1 MSAWRDP
8 FTGHRLRARFR
19 WATVL
24 LLLPLLGLAGVSGAG
39 LVVGADALAQLDR
52 AQQLTNQM
60 SGLDEDVQ
68 FFGLSAL
75 DVLIGHGLDD
85 LTAMS
90 TAEQQVDADFATLAR
105 TPGLTRPE
113 VNAVL
118 PLKSAWS
125 TMLALRGSIRAL
137 GVSSTSETSAAA
149 SALEDSLSTDIKSL
163 VDRVS
168 AAEAVGNANVVGLRQ
183 QRDASLRA
191 SAITVVIALVLGLA
205 IAMWLSNKLA
215 QSVLRPLSKLM
226 QATKRLAA
234 GDLRHRVAIGSGDEI
249 AELGEAFDTMAG
261 QLEHERDAVRAR
273 ERRLSAMVEN
283 ASDGILVL
291 RRDGT
296 IDFATP
302 SFQVYLD
309 GHGAPD
315 ARLTDIVHTDDL
327 ERVSAAWGQALSGSD
342 GSTLEVEGRLAHRDG
357 SWHHVRAKLTNRF
370 EDPAVAGMVLN
381 ISDITERH
389 EHEREL
395 NFQALH
401 DTLTG
406 LPNRKLFRHRLE
418 DAGSALENGAGR
430 VKSVLFLDIDDFK
443 TINDTMG
450 HQAGDDFL
458 VAIGQRLLAAVRPE
472 DTVARLGGD
481 EYAVLLDG
489 SDSAA
494 AVSAVQQVLTALEQP
509 LTLEGKEVAPRAS
522 VGIASATAGA
532 GSPETLLADAD
543 LAMYFAK
550 RKGKAQYQVFS
561 SEMRSDLLDR
571 LQLGEDLRAAVE
583 SGDIQVHYQP
593 IVDVQTSSVVGAEA
607 LARWHHP
614 TRGWVGPTEFIALAE
629 ELNLV
634 ERIDAC
640 VLRQACTQGRAWAD
654 AGLPRLRLAVN
665 LSGSNLNTPDLV
677 ANVARTLDETGF
689 APANLELELT
699 EGVVIAESAAVV
711 QTLENLKALGL
722 HLAID
727 DFGTGYSALSRLR
740 VLPFDTLK
748 VDKVFV
754 DELTDSNQA
763 STLAESILDMARV
776 LGLKVVAEG
785 VETSVQADFLRRHG
799 CDFAQGYLFSRPLEP
814 SAFAAL
820 VFHGGS
826 VRQDAVAVA

>member
-1 MSAWRDP
+1 M
-8 FTGHRLRARFR
+8 
-19 WATVL
+19 
-24 LLLPLLGLAGVSGAG
+24 LLPLLGMAGVSGAG
-39 LVVGADALAQLDR
+39 LVVGANTVAQLDR

-60 SGLDEDVQ
+60 SSLDEDVQ
-68 FFGLSAL
+68 FFALSVFDL
-75 DVLIGHGLDD
+75 VIGHAGDD
-85 LTAMS
+85 LTKM
-90 TAEQQVDADFATLAR
+90 TAAEKQVDTAFAALGR
-105 TPGLTRPE
+105 TAGLTRAQADAVVPIKAAWTATLVLRTAITGAPPAVAIGLGDSLYTE
-113 VNAVL
+113 VQSLV
-118 PLKSAWS
+118 KS
-125 TMLALRGSIRAL
+125 
-137 GVSSTSETSAAA
+137 V
-149 SALEDSLSTDIKSL
+149 SALE
-163 VDRVS
+163 
-168 AAEAVGNANVVGLRQ
+168 AVGSASVDGLRQ
-183 QRDASLRA
+183 QRDAALRA
-191 SAITVVIALVLGLA
+191 SAGAVVIALIFGLA
-205 IAMWLSNKLA
+205 IAMWLSTRLA
-215 QSVLRPLSKLM
+215 QSVLRPVRTLM
-226 QATKRLAA
+226 QATQRVAA

-261 QLEHERDAVRAR
+261 QLEQERDAVLAR
-273 ERRLSAMVEN
+273 ERRLGALVEN

-291 RRDGT
+291 GRDRT
-296 IDFATP
+296 IYFATP
-302 SFQVYLD
+302 SFHEYLD
-309 GHGAPD
+309 SDGVPGG
-315 ARLTDIVHTDDL
+315 RLTRIVHPDDL
-327 ERVSAAWGQALSGSD
+327 ERISAAWGQALARSD
-342 GSTLEVEGRLAHRDG
+342 GSTLEVEGRLKHRDG

-370 EDPAVAGMVLN
+370 ADPAVAGMVLN

-418 DAGSALENGAGR
+418 DSGTVLKAGEEHVN
-430 VKSVLFLDIDDFK
+430 SVLYLDIDDFK

-458 VAIGQRLLAAVRPE
+458 VTTAQRLLAAVRPQ

-489 SDSAA
+489 SDSADAILA
-494 AVSAVQQVLTALEQP
+494 AQHVLTALEQP
-509 LTLEGKEVAPRAS
+509 LTLEGRDVAPHAS
-522 VGIASATAGA
+522 VGIASAAAGT
-532 GSPETLLADAD
+532 GSLETLLADAD

-561 SEMRSDLLDR
+561 PEMRSDLLDR

-583 SGDIQVHYQP
+583 SGDIEVHYQP
-593 IVDVQTSSVVGAEA
+593 IVDVQTSSIVGAEA

-614 TRGWVGPTEFIALAE
+614 TRGWVGPMVFIPVAE

-634 ERIDAC
+634 ERIDAS
-640 VLRQACTQGRAWAD
+640 VLRQACTQGRAWTD
-654 AGLPRLRLAVN
+654 AGLPPLRLAVN
-665 LSGSNLNTPDLV
+665 LSGSNLNRPDLV
-677 ANVARTLDETGF
+677 ANVARTLQETGF
-689 APANLELELT
+689 APACLELELT
-699 EGVVIAESAAVV
+699 EGVVIAEDAGVV
-711 QTLENLKALGL
+711 HTLESLKALGL

-754 DELTDSNQA
+754 DELSDSNQG

-820 VFHGGS
+820 VLHGGMA
-826 VRQDAVAVA
+826 RLGAAAVA